1 MSRKASL
8 TKKIAHTLLAMS
20 IVYSSGIN
28 IVVNEVYAAE
38 KAENITSSGGSFT
51 ETGADGNDISTGS
64 VTDGENAVITGKIT
78 AGNISNAIE
87 VTATGGRGGDETDGT
102 NPTVMAGTKGGDAVA
117 RVTVDESLS
126 SVETGN
132 ITVTA
137 TGGRNGSVYQG
148 VSQVAGAAAAYGLA
162 VKHDLTITA
171 ADITVSAKSEFNLI
185 STNKVDI
192 GGAKHSNAIA
202 AGLQVD
208 DGMVIFSG
216 GKMKVSA
223 QSSNNVFGL
232 DEVAEGA
239 TKFADGGDAEAYG
252 VRVTG
257 GEATATLTGILE
269 IERAEGSKG
278 DGRLNGEAVSGL
290 THTVDGGA
298 GGNAVAY
305 GVDVNGGIAHL
316 DLQDISIKQS
326 GSSNYIGG
334 GSGNSAAGTNVAD
347 TVAGHGG
354 AGGNANVA
362 GVHVASGK
370 ADGTIGNIVIDTVKN
385 NAYGGKGGAVIN
397 SISGSGGAGGDFYAA
412 GISNAG
418 GEVELAVAGMDIK
431 AAGGKGG
438 DLGELTVTD
447 ASKVTAAGAVQA
459 SAGKGGEALVIGVD
473 NRGGSSKVT
482 VTGSIKLAATGGQG
496 GNGRTNGDS
505 GGKVTDE
512 AAQILVTERVSGAG
526 GEAIAVGL
534 QNTDGSLTADVQKLE
549 IIATGGLGGDGIST
563 YGTVNGA
570 SAVGGAAAAYGINV
584 LGGLA
589 ERLTVAEITVEATG
603 GSSYHAQTANA
614 VNKVNID
621 GAGIVGG
628 KGGQGGVGAAYGV
641 SNSGGS
647 VGLTVGK
654 ITAAASGGAGCDGG
668 DVYKAGSATAA
679 GTGGDGGNGGNAYA
693 YGVFGTGSGSQ
704 TVIDVDQIIAEANAG
719 DGGKGAAANGWGGV
733 ATAGQDGQKGEA
745 AEAYGVYA
753 TKGAVITLN
762 AKTDGGNGGTI
773 TIGAKAGN
781 TATPE
786 GSKAYAVYADNA
798 TVLFNDNA
806 VLNSDGTNHDDTVI
820 TYLNNATLGFGSPAE
835 GQNVGRTITG
845 GTLQLAGS
853 NTFKVATDL
862 SNVTP
867 NADKFTFAKLAA
879 DSSTAT
885 QYIAVGY
892 DKAFDGSKLD
902 SFVGEVTVLTVTNLD
917 ADQNLNNFVGKESEM
932 DDPLTRFLATP
943 TVAVSADDTGNGGV
957 VKITK
962 IDFAEAGASETVMTA
977 ADAQMSIGNLW
988 RVEGNNLMKRMGEL
1002 RSDPEAAEGGVWAR
1016 YYRGEMNADSA
1027 YDRSFDQDYTAFQGG
1042 IDKVQDYK
1050 DGKLYTGI
1058 AVNRIDGN
1066 ASYNSGS
1073 GDLSSTGVGVYAS
1086 WLGSKGHYLDVIA
1099 RGSKLAND
1107 FKLVDKSGNTAKGDY
1122 DTWAYG
1128 ISAEYGY
1135 RQDLQGGWF
1144 VEPQAELSLGRIGS
1158 ADYTMSNGTQISQDA
1173 VNSAVTR
1180 IGVLSGK
1187 EFTMNGRQGN
1197 AYVKASLLHD
1207 FGGNGGGAAYYNGR
1221 STVVESADMSGTWW
1235 EIGLGAN
1242 LGLAKNS
1249 NLYFDALKTFG
1260 GDLRTEWQFN
1270 AGLRFTF

>member
-38 KAENITSSGGSFT
+38 KAENITSSGGRFT
-51 ETGADGNDISTGS
+51 ETGAAGNDISTGS

-78 AGNISNAIE
+78 EGTISNAIV
-87 VTATGGRGGDETDGT
+87 VTATGGRGGDEIDYS
-102 NPTVMAGTKGGDAVA
+102 NPTVMAGAKGGDAVA

-171 ADITVSAKSEFNLI
+171 AKINVVAKSNF
-185 STNKVDI
+185 TNWYKGSVDI
-192 GGAKHSNAIA
+192 NGAKHSKALA

-208 DGMVIFSG
+208 DGTVIFSG
-216 GKMKVSA
+216 TDIIVNA
-223 QSSNNVFGL
+223 QSSSYL
-232 DEVAEGA
+232 SSIEEIAEGA
-239 TKFADGGDAEAYG
+239 TKFSDGGDAEACG
-252 VRVTG
+252 IRVTG
-257 GEATATLTGILE
+257 GEVTATLTGNLE
-269 IERAEGSKG
+269 IEKSEGSYSIEP
-278 DGRLNGEAVSGL
+278 GRGQDVMSGL
-290 THTVDGGA
+290 THAVDGGA

-316 DLQDISIKQS
+316 ALQDISIKQS
-326 GSSNYIGG
+326 GSSNYISGG
-334 GSGNSAAGTNVAD
+334 IGGNAAGTDVENA
-347 TVAGHGG
+347 VAGHGG
-354 AGGNANVA
+354 AGGNTNVA
-362 GVHVASGK
+362 GVHIVSGK
-370 ADGTIGNIVIDTVKN
+370 VDGTIRNIEIATFQNRAD
-385 NAYGGKGGAVIN
+385 GGKGGAVIN
-397 SISGSGGAGGDFYAA
+397 SLSGSGGTGGDFYVA
-412 GISNAG
+412 GISNTG
-418 GEVELAVAGMDIK
+418 GEVELTVAGMDIV

-438 DLGELTVTD
+438 DLGTLTVTD
-447 ASKVTAAGAVQA
+447 ASKVTAAGVVQA
-459 SAGKGGEALVIGVD
+459 SAGKGGEALVVGVD

-496 GNGRTNGDS
+496 GSGNINADS
-505 GGKVTDE
+505 AGKVTDE

-534 QNTDGSLTADVQKLE
+534 QNTDGSLAADVQKLE
-549 IIATGGLGGDGIST
+549 ITATGGLGGGGIST

-584 LGGLA
+584 LGVLA

-603 GSSYHAQTANA
+603 GSSYHAQVSNPM
-614 VNKVNID
+614 NKVNND

-628 KGGQGGVGAAYGV
+628 KGGQGGVGASYGV

-654 ITAAASGGAGCDGG
+654 ITAAASGGAGGVGGEVNKDGS
-668 DVYKAGSATAA
+668 VTAA

-704 TVIDVDQIIAEANAG
+704 TAIAVDQIIAEAKAG
-719 DGGKGAAANGWGGV
+719 AGGKGAAANGGSGV

-753 TKGAVITLN
+753 AKGAVITLN

-781 TATPE
+781 TATLE
-786 GSKAYAVYADNA
+786 GSKAYAIYADNA

-806 VLNSDGTNHDDTVI
+806 VLNSDGTNPDDTVI

-835 GQNVGRTITG
+835 GQNVGRTING

-862 SNVTP
+862 SNVIP

-879 DSSTAT
+879 DSGTAT
-885 QYIAVGY
+885 QYITVGY

-902 SFVGEVTVLTVTNLD
+902 SFVGDVTVLTVTNLD

-943 TVAVSADDTGNGGV
+943 TIEVDGNN

-962 IDFAEAGASETVMTA
+962 IDFEEAGASEAVMTA
-977 ADAQMSIGNLW
+977 ADAQMSISNLW
-988 RVEGNNLMKRMGEL
+988 RIEGDNLMRRMGDL

-1016 YYRGEMNADSA
+1016 YYRGEMSADSA
-1027 YDRSFDQDYTAFQGG
+1027 YDRSFDQDYTSFQGG

-1050 DGKLYTGI
+1050 GGKLYTGI
-1058 AVNRIDGN
+1058 AVNRIDSN

-1073 GDLSSTGVGVYAS
+1073 GDLSSTGVGLYAS
-1086 WLGSKGHYLDVIA
+1086 WLGNKGHYLDVIA

-1107 FKLVDKSGNTAKGDY
+1107 FKLVDRSGNTAKGDY

-1135 RQDLQGGWF
+1135 RQDLQGCWF

-1158 ADYTMSNGTQISQDA
+1158 ADYTMSNGTEISQDA

-1180 IGVLSGK
+1180 LGVLSGK

-1197 AYVKASLLHD
+1197 VYLKASLLHD
-1207 FGGNGGGAAYYNGR
+1207 FGGNGGGAAYYNDR
-1221 STVVESADMSGTWW
+1221 STVVESADMSGSWY

>member
-51 ETGADGNDISTGS
+51 EKAADGTYSSDGV
-64 VTDGENAVITGKIT
+64 VTDGENAAITGKIT

-87 VTATGGRGGDETDGT
+87 VTATGGQGGHDADSD
-102 NPTVMAGTKGGDAVA
+102 NPTVMAGAKGGDAVA
-117 RVTVDESLS
+117 RITVDESLS

-132 ITVTA
+132 IKVSA
-137 TGGRNGSVYQG
+137 EGGDNGSVYQG

-162 VKHDLTITA
+162 VKHDLTIKA
-171 ADITVSAKSEFNLI
+171 AEIDVRALSVFRAAGKGGI
-185 STNKVDI
+185 VDI
-192 GGAKHSNAIA
+192 GSAKHSNAIA
-202 AGLQVD
+202 VGLQVD
-208 DGMVIFSG
+208 DGTVIFSG
-216 GKMKVSA
+216 EKMEVSA
-223 QSSNNVFGL
+223 RSSIYLSSFN
-232 DEVAEGA
+232 EIAEGA

-252 VRVTG
+252 IRVTG
-257 GEATATLTGILE
+257 GELTATLTGNLE
-269 IERAEGSKG
+269 FGESAGSGGSGKY
-278 DGRLNGEAVSGL
+278 DAVSLGK
-290 THTVDGGA
+290 TVDGGA

-326 GSSNYIGG
+326 GGSNYISGGYGG
-334 GSGNSAAGTNVAD
+334 GALSTTVENV
-347 TVAGHGG
+347 VAGHGG

-362 GVHVASGK
+362 GVHIVSGK
-370 ADGTIGNIVIDTVKN
+370 ADGTIGNITIDTVKN
-385 NAYGGKGGAVIN
+385 TANGGRGGAVIN
-397 SISGSGGAGGDFYAA
+397 SLSGSGGAGGDFYLA
-412 GISNAG
+412 GISNTG
-418 GEVELAVAGMDIK
+418 GEVELTVAGMDIK
-431 AAGGKGG
+431 AAGGTGG
-438 DLGELTVTD
+438 DLGTLTVTD
-447 ASKVTAAGAVQA
+447 ASKVTAAGVVQA
-459 SAGKGGEALVIGVD
+459 SAGKGGEALVVGVD

-496 GNGRTNGDS
+496 GSGNINADS
-505 GGKVTDE
+505 AGKVTDE

-549 IIATGGLGGDGIST
+549 ITATGGLGGGGIST
-563 YGTVNGA
+563 YGNINGA

-647 VGLTVGK
+647 VGLTAGK
-654 ITAAASGGAGCDGG
+654 ITATASGGAGGVGG
-668 DVYKAGSATAA
+668 EVNKAGSATAA

-704 TVIDVDQIIAEANAG
+704 TAIAVDQIIAEAKAG
-719 DGGKGAAANGWGGV
+719 AGGRGAAVGNGV

-753 TKGAVITLN
+753 DKGAVITLN

-806 VLNSDGTNHDDTVI
+806 VLNSDGTNPDDTVI

-957 VKITK
+957 VKITQ

-988 RVEGNNLMKRMGEL
+988 RVEGNNLMKRMGDL

-1016 YYRGEMNADSA
+1016 YYRGEMSADSA

-1050 DGKLYTGI
+1050 GGKLYTGI
-1058 AVNRIDGN
+1058 AVNRIDSN
-1066 ASYNSGS
+1066 AGYNSGS
-1073 GDLSSTGVGVYAS
+1073 GDLSSTGVGLYAS

-1158 ADYTMSNGTQISQDA
+1158 ADYTMSNGTEISQDA

-1197 AYVKASLLHD
+1197 AYLKASLLHD